1 MIKVGITGGIGTG
14 KTTVSKI
21 FALLGVPVYNADI
34 EAKRLMHDSNEIREK
49 LLLAFGE
56 EAYTP
61 DQKLNNKYIAQI
73 VFNNPDKLRQ
83 LNETVHPVVI
93 NDFVEWSN
101 RQNTFYVL
109 KEAAL
114 LFESK
119 SYLEN
124 DYNLLVWAPVE
135 TRIARVMKR
144 DGVSREQVLARINK
158 QMPEEQKEQLADY
171 IIKNDETE
179 FLINQVLNIH
189 ENILK
194 GIDGKK

>member
-49 LLLAFGE
+49 LLSAFGE

-124 DYNLLVWAPVE
+124 DYNLLVSAPVE

-144 DGVSREQVLARINK
+144 DGVSREEVLARINK